1 MATAGGSSA
10 GSVSGVSSKWSR
22 PLSRVSHTSFM
33 SSGTKYSVSGT
44 KKESRRT
51 WYSQENWGHGGL
63 RYDNIWYTLV
73 EVYGDQR

>member
-1 MATAGGSSA
+1 
-10 GSVSGVSSKWSR
+10 
-22 PLSRVSHTSFM
+22 M

-63 RYDNIWYTLV
+63 RIKT
-73 EVYGDQR
+73 EVKSEPGLDGAGAPKKIKTEI